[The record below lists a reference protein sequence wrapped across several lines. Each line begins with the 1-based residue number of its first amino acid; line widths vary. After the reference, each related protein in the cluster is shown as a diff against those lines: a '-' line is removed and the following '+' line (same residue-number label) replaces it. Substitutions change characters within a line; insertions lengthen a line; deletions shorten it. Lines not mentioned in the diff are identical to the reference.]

1 MYHVSSADRVEKST
15 RLQNLSWISV
25 HESCLNVPNS
35 MSFQS
40 TRYSSCSTMGI
51 YEQNHQVSMWD
62 DSFRADSSQYT
73 CSSTVLEADVK
84 IDSGF
89 ENITH
94 ETLGSSK
101 KSNQEANKPGDKVLR
116 RLAQNREAA
125 RKSRLRKKVYI
136 QQLEESR
143 MKLTQLEQELEQVR
157 QQEAYTHGHSS
168 DSFLGSSGAAD
179 SGLVGIAA
187 FEMEYGH
194 WVEEQ
199 NRHTCGLRAA
209 LHAHVSDLELR
220 ILVESGMRHYDELF
234 RIKALAAKSD
244 VFYLMSGM
252 WKTSAERFFLWIG
265 GFRPSEILKVV
276 SPQLDPLTEQQL
288 VAVYNLQQSSQQ
300 AEDALSQGLDKLRQ
314 TLAETIISDPLD
326 TPNMANYMGLMTN
339 AMGKLEA
346 LISFVNQVF
355 VLYEQ
360 NDSLLAQKEKITQVV
375 KGIYEAELKLF
386 AISVAKSTFRSVV
399 YLLVV
404 LIHLNTF
411 LNIWQIIRVQAW
423 KQWLARFEYNLV
435 TPNFSI

>member
-346 LISFVNQVF
+346 LISFVNQF
-355 VLYEQ
+355 
-360 NDSLLAQKEKITQVV
+360 IGT
-375 KGIYEAELKLF
+375 KGKNYTSCEG
-386 AISVAKSTFRSVV
+386 
-399 YLLVV
+399 
-404 LIHLNTF
+404 
-411 LNIWQIIRVQAW
+411 
-423 KQWLARFEYNLV
+423 NL
-435 TPNFSI
+435 

>member
-179 SGLVGIAA
+179 SGIAA

-209 LHAHVSDLELR
+209 LHAH
-220 ILVESGMRHYDELF
+220 
-234 RIKALAAKSD
+234 
-244 VFYLMSGM
+244 
-252 WKTSAERFFLWIG
+252 TSAERFFLWIG

-423 KQWLARFEYNLV
+423 KQWLARQTTFGTRPFNLC
-435 TPNFSI
+435 TRS